1 MSGHPNPKAPTPW
14 PRPLLWA
21 VAFCLIALAVIAI
34 IAVSCLAGFN
44 PQQLISLVHQIGSA
58 ARAVRG

>member
-1 MSGHPNPKAPTPW
+1 VSGRPNPKAPTPW
-14 PRPLLWA
+14 PRSLLCA
-21 VAFCLIALAVIAI
+21 IAFCLIALAVIAI

-44 PQQLISLVHQIGSA
+44 PQQLISLIHQIGSV